1 MLVKCLVEFIYFTMS
16 VVAFM
21 LFFQRIELKTDCVF
35 LSMEYLDSLLE
46 SI

>member
-1 MLVKCLVEFIYFTMS
+1 MLLYNLYNYFTMS